1 MSETT
6 EEYDFSVSD
15 PGLETQNDS
24 LFPEPANVP
33 VAERKG
39 IAALILKLFFERT
52 ETRDSE

>member
-15 PGLETQNDS
+15 PGLGTQNDP
-24 LFPEPANVP
+24 LFSEPANVP

-39 IAALILKLFFERT
+39 IAALIWKLFFERT